1 MIDRENLIYIK
12 NILSLNNHDIDLDVV
27 YKILTAIKESDEF
40 AFYTTLLTHTNPN
53 IDTGLLTLV
62 LQTIKQHQKLSNEIF
77 DSFSKNQIK
86 EKIKLLE
93 LIDSLNML
101 DTDSEV
107 IIFGSWFGS
116 IFIPTL
122 SPKVK
127 KITAIDLDNNV
138 IKIAKNQL
146 FPNYTNVDY
155 IPSDIFSQ
163 DRGRYHTAK
172 LFINTSCEHMM
183 PMNTWPYWNNVNKNS
198 YFAFISN
205 NMDYV
210 NGHINCVYSVDQ
222 FKTQLPKNFTVLNET
237 EIVEERG
244 TKYLLVG
251 KISS

>member
-1 MIDRENLIYIK
+1 MIDREDLPFLK
-12 NILSLNNHDIDLDVV
+12 NILEIHN
-27 YKILTAIKESDEF
+27 K
-40 AFYTTLLTHTNPN
+40 N
-53 IDTGLLTLV
+53 IDFLYLENILNAV
-62 LQTIKQHQKLSNEIF
+62 KNNKDYEYEIF
-77 DSFSKNQIK
+77 DSFSKNQFK

-93 LIDSLNML
+93 LIESLNML

-116 IFIPTL
+116 IFIPVL
-122 SPKVK
+122 SPNVK
-127 KITAIDLDNNV
+127 KITAIDLDNNA

-155 IPSDIFSQ
+155 ITSDIFSQ
-163 DRGRYHTAK
+163 DRGRYYTAK

-205 NMDYV
+205 NMDYID
-210 NGHINCVYSVDQ
+210 GHINCVYSLDE
-222 FKTQLPKNFTVLNET
+222 FKTQLPRNFTVLNET